1 MGKKRL
7 RVEALLAAAASPLPP
22 PATCLVPDATLADDR
37 HEPWSTLGGRRDVEV
52 LEHPQLRRPTD
63 EGSLHLLAATGATAS
78 GDHAQRSIRRH
89 GRDLALEPLLARYFA
104 KPTAVFVRTAAEMA
118 QAVRDDPFTD
128 DEPSRRYA
136 HFIDEQPAQ
145 AMLDEARG
153 VAGER
158 LALGPRLLYVSYGAG
173 IGRTRLKLPAVKQGT
188 ARNMNS
194 VARIAELLAEME

>member
-1 MGKKRL
+1 MTAYVALVRAVNVSGTGKLPKEDLKAMGEACGFA
-7 RVEALLAAAASPLPP
+7 RVGTFINSGNLLFQSDLAEA
-22 PATCLVPDATLADDR
+22 
-37 HEPWSTLGGRRDVEV
+37 EV
-52 LEHPQLRRPTD
+52 KQRLEHR
-63 EGSLHLLAATGATAS
+63 
-78 GDHAQRSIRRH
+78 
-89 GRDLALEPLLARYFA
+89 LARYFA

-136 HFIDEQPAQ
+136 HFIDEQPAR

-173 IGRTRLKLPAVKQGT
+173 IGRTRLKLPAVKHGT